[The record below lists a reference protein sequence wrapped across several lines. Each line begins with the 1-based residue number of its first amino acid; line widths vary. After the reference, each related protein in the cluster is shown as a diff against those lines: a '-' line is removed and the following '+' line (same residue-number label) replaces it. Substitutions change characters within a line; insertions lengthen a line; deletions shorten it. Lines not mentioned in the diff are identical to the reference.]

1 MSCFGSL
8 HRPQLFA
15 IKDVFRTWDGEM
27 GNRRFFDRPPGL
39 TVAEIMS
46 LTGAVSSDPK
56 RLSHLIRDVAPAELA
71 GPHDL
76 TFIES
81 NKYLP
86 ALATTHAGACLMPQR
101 FESKAPSSL
110 IVLAT
115 DEPYRAF
122 VAVHRKLY
130 PQSLRPGSLFET
142 SGIFEGAIVHPTA
155 RLENDV
161 TVDPGAVIGPRAE
174 IGAGSIVGATA

>member
-1 MSCFGSL
+1 
-8 HRPQLFA
+8 
-15 IKDVFRTWDGEM
+15 M

-39 TVAEIMS
+39 TVAEIVS
-46 LTGAVSSDPK
+46 LTGAESSDPN
-56 RLSHLIRDVAPAELA
+56 RLSHLIRDVAPMDLA

-86 ALATTHAGACLMPQR
+86 SLATTHAGACLMPR
-101 FESKAPSSL
+101 RLRSKAPPGL

-122 VAVHRKLY
+122 VAVHRKL
-130 PQSLRPGSLFET
+130 
-142 SGIFEGAIVHPTA
+142 
-155 RLENDV
+155 
-161 TVDPGAVIGPRAE
+161 
-174 IGAGSIVGATA
+174 